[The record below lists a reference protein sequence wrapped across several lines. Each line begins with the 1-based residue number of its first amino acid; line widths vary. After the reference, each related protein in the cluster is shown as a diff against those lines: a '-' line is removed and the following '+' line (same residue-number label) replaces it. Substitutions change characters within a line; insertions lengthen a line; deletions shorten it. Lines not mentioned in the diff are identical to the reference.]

1 MKTTTKIIATTL
13 TVLSLAAVS
22 VVSAHPGGGY
32 GMGQGAGMGPGAGMM
47 GQGMG
52 MGMGMG
58 QGMGQGYGMGHGAG
72 MSAVGGMGFDSP
84 AVLAA
89 RMGDMKTALKI
100 TTEQDAVWQKYAA
113 QVQQQA
119 QTRQAFHA
127 SMQAQ
132 MQDPKVSIDRNAQ
145 HETMT
150 KLFASQDAARTE
162 LLAVLTPEQKALFGQ
177 PRGAGHNHRMGPQ
190 TQLK

>member
-1 MKTTTKIIATTL
+1 MKTTTKIITTTL

-47 GQGMG
+47 GQGY
-52 MGMGMG
+52 GMG
-58 QGMGQGYGMGHGAG
+58 QGMGPGYGMGQGAG
-72 MSAVGGMGFDSP
+72 MGGMGFDSP

-89 RMGDMKTALKI
+89 RMSDMKTALKI
-100 TTEQDAVWQKYAA
+100 TTEQDAAWQKYMA
-113 QVQQQA
+113 QMQQQV
-119 QTRQAFHA
+119 QTRQALHA
-127 SMQAQ
+127 TMQAQ
-132 MQDPKVSIDRNAQ
+132 LQDPKANIDRNAQ

-177 PRGAGHNHRMGPQ
+177 SRGSGYGRHMGSQAP
-190 TQLK
+190 TK